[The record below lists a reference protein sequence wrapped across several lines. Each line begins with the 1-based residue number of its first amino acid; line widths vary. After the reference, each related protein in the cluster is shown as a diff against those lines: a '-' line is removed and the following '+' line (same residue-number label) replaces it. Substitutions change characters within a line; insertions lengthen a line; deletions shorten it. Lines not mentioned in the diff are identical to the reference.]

1 MVMYL
6 KVLIIE
12 DREDDAILLV
22 HCLKQCG
29 FDPKWQRVDS
39 EAELATAVEDRR
51 WDLVL
56 CDLSMPALSPF
67 MALDCVRRVNPD
79 IPIIIVTGAV
89 NEENAAKLIQHGV
102 QDVVLKQ
109 DLPRLKS
116 VIRREQHLAQ
126 NRREKVAAELRLAM
140 AIENLSQGV
149 AVFDSETRLIV
160 CNRRYEL
167 SLDLCKDIIVPGAQY
182 SDIVRSALERGQYSL
197 PKDPASPVVE
207 RVTHFLSST
216 DKDPFELRRHDG
228 RWLRVER
235 HRTEE
240 GGVVTVL
247 TDVTEDK
254 RREET
259 LIRQAAELATINTNL
274 IQEIRNREA
283 AQQALQE
290 SESRAQAIFES
301 AVDGVIT
308 FNEDRLIETVNPAA
322 QSIFGYDAEELQG
335 THIHHLMLLGGGGAA
350 ASGQHAAPAEGEIA
364 LSDAR
369 LRLVT
374 GWRKNGE
381 SFPVELTISRVELRD
396 RVIYTG
402 IIRDVTERAKLERMQ
417 REFVSVVSH
426 ELRTPLTAIQGSLAL
441 LDNGVVGQLSPRAK
455 SMASIG
461 LQNSNRLLHLIDDI
475 LDMEKIESGRM
486 DFNFA
491 PLSVNELIEEA
502 AEANR
507 AFVDRYNASVNTIP
521 LQDADIIVNGDY
533 GRLLQVLANLFSNA
547 AKYSPAGG
555 LVTIGAR
562 LEGETVRIWVSD
574 EGPGI
579 APEFRSR
586 IFHKFSQ
593 VDSSDSRH
601 KGGTGLGLSIAK
613 AIVEQHGGTIDFD
626 TAQGGG
632 TTFYFILPVAE
643 VKLLPQVHR
652 QSA

>member
-1 MVMYL
+1 
-6 KVLIIE
+6 
-12 DREDDAILLV
+12 
-22 HCLKQCG
+22 
-29 FDPKWQRVDS
+29 
-39 EAELATAVEDRR
+39 
-51 WDLVL
+51 
-56 CDLSMPALSPF
+56 MPALSPF

-89 NEENAAKLIQHGV
+89 TEDNAAKLIQYGV

-126 NRREKVAAELRLAM
+126 NRREKAAAELRLAM

-149 AVFDSETRLIV
+149 AVFDSEARLIL
-160 CNRRYEL
+160 CNQRYEL
-167 SLDLCKDIIVPGAQY
+167 SLDLCKDIIVPGVHY

-197 PKDPASPVVE
+197 PKDPENPLVE
-207 RVTHFLSST
+207 RVTRFLSST

-259 LIRQAAELATINTNL
+259 LIRQAAELVTINNNL
-274 IQEIRNREA
+274 IQEIRSREA
-283 AQQALQE
+283 AQEALRE
-290 SESRAQAIFES
+290 SESRARAIFES

-308 FNEDRLIETVNPAA
+308 FNVDRLIETVNPAA
-322 QSIFGYDAEELQG
+322 QSIFGYGAEELEG
-335 THIHHLMLLGGGGAA
+335 THIHHLMLLGAGAAA
-350 ASGQHAAPAEGEIA
+350 ASGQTAAPPEEEIA
-364 LSDAR
+364 LFDAR

-402 IIRDVTERAKLERMQ
+402 IIRDVTERTMLDRMQ

-461 LQNSNRLLHLIDDI
+461 LQNSNRLLRLIDDI

-486 DFNFA
+486 DFDFA
-491 PLSVNELIEEA
+491 PVSVNGLIEEA

-507 AFVDRYNASVNTIP
+507 AFVDRYNASVNAIP
-521 LQDADIIVNGDY
+521 LQDADVTVNGDN

-555 LVTIGAR
+555 SVTIGAR
-562 LEGETVRIWVSD
+562 REGETVRIWVSD

-579 APEFRSR
+579 LPENRGR

-593 VDSSDSRH
+593 VDSSDTRQ

-632 TTFYFILPVAE
+632 TTFYFILPAVA

>member
-39 EAELATAVEDRR
+39 ESELATAVEDRR

-126 NRREKVAAELRLAM
+126 NRREKAAAELRLAM

-149 AVFDSETRLIV
+149 AVFDSEARLIV

-167 SLDLCKDIIVPGAQY
+167 SLDLCKDIIVPGVHY
-182 SDIVRSALERGQYSL
+182 TDIVRSALERGQYSL
-197 PKDPASPVVE
+197 PKDPESPVVE
-207 RVTHFLSST
+207 RVTHFLGST
-216 DKDPFELRRHDG
+216 DKDPSELRRHDG

-259 LIRQAAELATINTNL
+259 LIRQAAELATINNNL

-301 AVDGVIT
+301 AVDGVVT

-335 THIHHLMLLGGGGAA
+335 THIHHLMLLGGGTAAPGQPA
-350 ASGQHAAPAEGEIA
+350 ASAEEEIA

-381 SFPVELTISRVELRD
+381 SFPIELTISRVELHD

-402 IIRDVTERAKLERMQ
+402 IIRDVTERAKLDRMQ

-486 DFNFA
+486 DFDFA

-507 AFVDRYNASVNTIP
+507 AFVDRYNASVNAIA
-521 LQDADIIVNGDY
+521 LQDVDVVVSGDY

-555 LVTIGAR
+555 LVTVGAR
-562 LEGETVRIWVSD
+562 LEDETVRIWVSD

-579 APEFRSR
+579 APEFRGR
-586 IFHKFSQ
+586 IFHKFAQ

-643 VKLLPQVHR
+643 VRLLPQVHR

>member
-1 MVMYL
+1 
-6 KVLIIE
+6 
-12 DREDDAILLV
+12 
-22 HCLKQCG
+22 
-29 FDPKWQRVDS
+29 
-39 EAELATAVEDRR
+39 
-51 WDLVL
+51 
-56 CDLSMPALSPF
+56 
-67 MALDCVRRVNPD
+67 
-79 IPIIIVTGAV
+79 
-89 NEENAAKLIQHGV
+89 
-102 QDVVLKQ
+102 
-109 DLPRLKS
+109 
-116 VIRREQHLAQ
+116 
-126 NRREKVAAELRLAM
+126 
-140 AIENLSQGV
+140 
-149 AVFDSETRLIV
+149 
-160 CNRRYEL
+160 
-167 SLDLCKDIIVPGAQY
+167 
-182 SDIVRSALERGQYSL
+182 
-197 PKDPASPVVE
+197 
-207 RVTHFLSST
+207 
-216 DKDPFELRRHDG
+216 
-228 RWLRVER
+228 WLRVER

-259 LIRQAAELATINTNL
+259 LIRQAAELATINNNL

-290 SESRAQAIFES
+290 SESRARAIFES

-322 QSIFGYDAEELQG
+322 QAIFGYGAEELQG